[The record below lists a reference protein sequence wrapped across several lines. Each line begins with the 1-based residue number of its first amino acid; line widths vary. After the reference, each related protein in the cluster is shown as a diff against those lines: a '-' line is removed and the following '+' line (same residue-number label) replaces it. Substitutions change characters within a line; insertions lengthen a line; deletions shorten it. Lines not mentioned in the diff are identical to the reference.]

1 MKAWLLKVNDRQ
13 RRIVAAVIVILL
25 VAVSLV
31 TTGLTSALCDLS
43 AFVILVGALW
53 LKMKGQQ
60 LKNISHEELK
70 PSVKME
76 IEP

>member
-13 RRIVAAVIVILL
+13 RQIVAAVIAILL

-43 AFVILVGALW
+43 AFVILVGVLW
-53 LKMKGQQ
+53 LKMKIVYI
-60 LKNISHEELK
+60 NIFIDINFNK
-70 PSVKME
+70 V
-76 IEP
+76 